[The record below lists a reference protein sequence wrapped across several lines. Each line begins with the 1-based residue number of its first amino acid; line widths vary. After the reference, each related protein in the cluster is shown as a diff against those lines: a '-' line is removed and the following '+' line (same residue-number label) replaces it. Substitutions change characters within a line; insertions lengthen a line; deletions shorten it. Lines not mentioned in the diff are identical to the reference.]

1 MSIYC
6 LKFECAFKE
15 CNVHPDK
22 AKNDREARYR
32 NFDGNIHL
40 CQKPKGQ
47 KARKTT
53 VSQLPVPTE
62 AEEQQAL
69 FEWADRV
76 LFQYP
81 ELAALYHIP
90 NEGKRSAS
98 QGAKL
103 KREGL
108 REGVSDICLPV
119 KKGKFGSL
127 YIELKRRKGAAVT
140 PAQRNWQ
147 ALMKRMGNEAH
158 ICYGWEEARD
168 RIVEYLELRN

>member
-1 MSIYC
+1 MSRYC
-6 LKFECAFKE
+6 INFDCAFNE
-15 CNVHPDK
+15 CVAHPNN
-22 AKNDREARYR
+22 AKGDNEARYR
-32 NFDGNIHL
+32 NFDGNVQVCL
-40 CQKPKGQ
+40 KSVKQKVKRTSPTEQ
-47 KARKTT
+47 F
-53 VSQLPVPTE
+53 VPTE
-62 AEEQQAL
+62 SEEQKTL

-76 LFQYP
+76 MFQYP
-81 ELAALYHIP
+81 ELACLYHIP
-90 NEGKRSAS
+90 NEGKRSVA
-98 QGAKL
+98 QGANL

-168 RIVEYLELRN
+168 RIVEYLELR